1 MNNILIDSGFW
12 YALYD
17 KRDSYYD
24 KAQEIFEYFSIGNVL
39 IPYPSLYETINTRFV
54 KNEIGLRDFKLL
66 ITGQNV
72 LLLDDQEYK
81 SEALE
86 LTFKSALDLKKP
98 FSLVDII
105 IRLMLADEKLR
116 INYLIS
122 FNPGDFIDICG
133 KRSISLLS
141 D

>member
-122 FNPGDFIDICG
+122 FNPGDLIDICG

>member
-12 YALYD
+12 YALYN
-17 KRDSYYD
+17 KRDCYYT
-24 KAQEIFEYFSIGNVL
+24 KAQEIFEFLSIGNVL
-39 IPYPSLYETINTRFV
+39 IPYPSLYETINTRFT
-54 KNEIGLRDFKLL
+54 KNEFGLRDFKLL
-66 ITGQNV
+66 ITRTNV
-72 LLLDDQEYK
+72 ILLDDQEYK

-122 FNPGDFIDICG
+122 FNPRDFIDVCSR
-133 KRSISLLS
+133 RSISLLT